1 MTLTA
6 YDSSGMRLATR
17 DRHGRAGT
25 FKLKK
30 NDLRVEGYDPQQ
42 VARSAAAA
50 QTRRSRTISG
60 PAAEQPV
67 AGEPRADRLFYLD
80 VAQNEYKPIT
90 PEVFEQI
97 KASRIK
103 F

>member
-1 MTLTA
+1 MI
-6 YDSSGMRLATR
+6 SSRLFLFVFLYLLNSLM
-17 DRHGRAGT
+17 AGT

-42 VARSAAAA
+42 VARAAASAA
-50 QTRRSRTISG
+50 QNRRSRTISG
-60 PAAEQPV
+60 AGADQPP
-67 AGEPRADRLFYLD
+67 AGEARPDRLFYLD

-90 PEVFEQI
+90 QEVFDQI
-97 KASRIK
+97 RAGRIK